1 MSNFRGFGP
10 GSGHHYDPDQPR
22 VPAGDT
28 SHHGGRWTGGGV
40 ELASA
45 ATTALGIRGAL
56 FFAPVL
62 APALRVMLTRIAGAA
77 FGPLTVVGG
86 ILLIPT
92 NRSLINEGAL
102 RDSPDIRY
110 RHDAGTG
117 YLTLWQDVPGDNKPL
132 LFHGPADADGLYR
145 LPDGAIIGRDFD
157 GGILLNE
164 DAADKEKR
172 RREIAR
178 AAALAEAIRRA
189 AKVEVKDEPEI
200 CPAPTKAKPN
210 NKTDTWKQY
219 QRQITGL
226 DPELEV
232 IINGVSFDGCENFP
246 GGITP
251 GEAKG
256 PGYSKHLEPD
266 IPSIW
271 NMTSCRLGIEV
282 S

>member
-10 GSGHHYDPDQPR
+10 GGGQHYDPNQPR

-45 ATTALGIRGAL
+45 ATTALGIRGAP

-77 FGPLTVVGG
+77 VGPLSIVGG

-92 NRSLINEGAL
+92 NRSLVNEGAL

-145 LPDGAIIGRDFD
+145 LPDGAVIGRNLGD
-157 GGILLNE
+157 GILLNE
-164 DAADKEKR
+164 EAAGKETR
-172 RREIAR
+172 RKATAR
-178 AAALAEAIRRA
+178 SGATAEAKD
-189 AKVEVKDEPEI
+189 KVKL
-200 CPAPTKAKPN
+200 CPDPVPDRPN
-210 NKTDTWKQY
+210 NRNIDWKLY
-219 QRQITGL
+219 QIQISGL
-226 DPELEV
+226 PMGKAVVL
-232 IINGVSFDGCENFP
+232 
-246 GGITP
+246 
-251 GEAKG
+251 
-256 PGYSKHLEPD
+256 
-266 IPSIW
+266 
-271 NMTSCRLGIEV
+271 R
-282 S
+282 